1 MQKKNCHRKE
11 NNSKFH
17 YNLLQIFEGHLS
29 RMVSKFLIIFI
40 AAFAIFHYF
49 SYFVSCSTSRNIA
62 LIIYFE
68 DSKTINTSLIS
79 RNLSLSSGNGGTLKT
94 NFYSLKRIGDSYQ
107 EIVNSTLIEIV
118 QNNDFVI
125 SFLKGIESNILNE
138 VLKDYK
144 VKHFALSPEDCHL
157 VSFFH
162 HCHVMRFYMVKP
174 GGNIPIPLNEICRS
188 TEYPFAVKIMRQGV
202 LFWQISYW

>member
-1 MQKKNCHRKE
+1 MQKKNRHRKE
-11 NNSKFH
+11 RSHSEFH
-17 YNLLQIFEGHLS
+17 YNFLQIFEGHLS
-29 RMVSKFLIIFI
+29 RMVSKSLIIFI
-40 AAFAIFHYF
+40 VALATFHYF
-49 SYFVSCSTSRNIA
+49 SYFVSCSASRNIA

-79 RNLSLSSGNGGTLKT
+79 RNLSLSSGNGVTLKT

-107 EIVNSTLIEIV
+107 EILNSTLTEIV

-157 VSFFH
+157 VSFLSLSRH
-162 HCHVMRFYMVKP
+162 GIRHGKP
-174 GGNIPIPLNEICRS
+174 
-188 TEYPFAVKIMRQGV
+188 
-202 LFWQISYW
+202 